1 MSTDWYSAS
10 LHELKALLD
19 AIGEDGEATLRPGD
33 AATAAII
40 AQLAASSVVYGTS
53 QLVHQTKATLAL
65 LEVSP

>member
-19 AIGEDGEATLRPGD
+19 RIGEEDVVTLRAED